1 MEWPF
6 LYEWITEVMMPAMTG
21 RSAERQKRKTSESN
35 RNIIIRENFWS
46 WQVLSGCSGSH
57 SISR

>member
-21 RSAERQKRKTSESN
+21 RSEERQKKKDFK
-35 RNIIIRENFWS
+35 I
-46 WQVLSGCSGSH
+46 
-57 SISR
+57 